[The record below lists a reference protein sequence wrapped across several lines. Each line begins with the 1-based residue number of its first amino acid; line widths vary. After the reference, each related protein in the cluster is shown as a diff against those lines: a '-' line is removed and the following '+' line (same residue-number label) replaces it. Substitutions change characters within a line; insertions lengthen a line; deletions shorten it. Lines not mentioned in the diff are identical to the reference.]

1 MKSFLIK
8 NSSIVN
14 EGKIISGDV
23 LIIGERIEKVATSI
37 SHPTA
42 KIIEASGLFLFP
54 GVIDDQVHFRE
65 PGLTHKA
72 DIYTEAKSAVAGG
85 VTSFME
91 MPNTIPNTLTQS
103 LLEEK
108 YSLAAI
114 KSLANFS
121 FYMGVSNDNL
131 EEVFK
136 TNRKN
141 VCGIKIFMGSS
152 TGNML
157 VDKIETL
164 EKLFSG
170 TDLLIA
176 SHCEDEQLIRKN
188 SEEARKKYGEEVPI
202 EMHPIIRNAD
212 ACYNSS
218 SFAVSLA
225 KKHDTRLHI
234 LHISTEKELSLFS
247 NDIPLKEK
255 KITAEACIHH
265 LWFDDND
272 YKRLGNKIK
281 WNPAIKTAADKNA
294 LLSAVINDTIDVIAT
309 DHAPHTI
316 EEKSHTYFKAP
327 SGGPLIQHSLVTML
341 ELYHQ
346 KKIALEKIAKKM
358 SHDVATCFRIR
369 ERGYIREGYLADF
382 TLVNLNDPWQVN
394 ATNILAKCGWSP
406 FEGQTF
412 QSKIIYTFVSGH
424 PVYSNGNFDETIKG
438 QRMLFS

>member
-54 GVIDDQVHFRE
+54 GIIDDQVHFRE

-121 FYMGVSNDNL
+121 FYRGVSNDNL

-424 PVYSNGNFDETIKG
+424 PVYSNGNFDETLKG

>member
-424 PVYSNGNFDETIKG
+424 PVYSNGNFDETLKG

>member
-188 SEEARKKYGEEVPI
+188 SEAARKKYGEEVPI

-316 EEKSHTYFKAP
+316 EEKSQTYFKAP